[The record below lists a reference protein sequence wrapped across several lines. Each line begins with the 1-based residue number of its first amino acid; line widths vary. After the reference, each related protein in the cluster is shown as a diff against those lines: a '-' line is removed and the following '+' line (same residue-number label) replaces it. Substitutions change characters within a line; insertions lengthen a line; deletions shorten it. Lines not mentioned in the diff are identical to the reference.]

1 MKVINIADAKQ
12 RNSRVAIDH
21 KKRPTYTRR
30 VDAKLQPVESIRV
43 VKGTLNTDFTRLTK
57 DNSAEE
63 LSQKLIDDDPEL
75 DMELFGKRVHD
86 TVRIYLNSNNEPA
99 GAVTIKE
106 MVYNPEGELTE
117 ERDLKDIEAN
127 INSELPLTWSGKLV
141 SKSECVK
148 KFVFTNAFQV
158 KHVDGLTFDFLFNM
172 AKELSDKNA
181 MLFLGAGKKSNEP
194 LTLSRNGKQYR
205 AFLEGRVKDKAYL
218 LILHLT
224 NLELKPLPK
233 DEDNT

>member
-12 RNSRVAIDH
+12 RNSRVAMDH
-21 KKRPTYTRR
+21 KKRSTYTRR
-30 VDAKLQPVESIRV
+30 VDANLQPVESIRV
-43 VKGTLNTDFTRLTK
+43 VKSTLETDFSSLTK
-57 DNSAEE
+57 NCSAEA
-63 LSQKLIDDDPEL
+63 LAQKLIADDPEL
-75 DMELFGKRVHD
+75 DMELLGKRIHD
-86 TVRIYLNSNNEPA
+86 TVRIYLSSNNEPA

-106 MVYNPEGELTE
+106 RVYNPEGELVE
-117 ERDLKDIEAN
+117 ERDLNDVEAN
-127 INSELPLTWSGKLV
+127 INAELPLKWSGKLI
-141 SKSECVK
+141 SKHECVK

-172 AKELSDKNA
+172 AKELSDKDA

-205 AFLEGRVKDKAYL
+205 AFLEGRVKNKAYL

-224 NLELKPLPK
+224 NLELKALPK